1 MEHRLVQAQHEPV
14 HLYQADFIEGSGV
27 GLSPPSL
34 VLTQETCNRQ
44 REREKLAFRNTPLE

>member
-1 MEHRLVQAQHEPV
+1 VEHRLVQAQHEPV